1 MTIKWNREAILVT
14 LTVVMILIG
23 LFYYGNLYL
32 IDPVQEEA
40 DALTATVE
48 SQETMLAT
56 YPPSEELLNEYEE
69 AYAETESYLPI
80 GVEANESLVKLE
92 DLAGRANV
100 SLTSVTRL
108 SDRQVVEAAPETF
121 KKNIYTAQMTS
132 NSPENF
138 RRLIDS
144 LMNEERVW
152 NVTSF
157 SYNKSGEE
165 NYTGTF
171 NFELYY
177 FENIE

>member
-1 MTIKWNREAILVT
+1 MIIKWNREALLVT

-40 DALTATVE
+40 DVVTTTVA
-48 SQETMLAT
+48 SQEAMLAA
-56 YPPSEELLNEYEE
+56 YPPSEDLLNEYEG
-69 AYAETESYLPI
+69 AYAETATYLPI
-80 GVEANESLVKLE
+80 GVEANEALVRIE
-92 DLAGRANV
+92 ELAGSASV
-100 SLTSVTRL
+100 SLTSVTRTT
-108 SDRQVVEAAPETF
+108 DRQLVEGVPEEF

-144 LMNEERVW
+144 LMSEDRVW
-152 NVTSF
+152 NMTSF

-177 FENIE
+177 FETNE